1 MKNKEVVEAYYEA
14 FNGRQLDRLD
24 SLCAPDFRGHAGAGA
39 DLSQLKAS
47 LNGFFEGFP
56 DMIARVRYLISEGD
70 LVSSWVSYVGTHE
83 DTFAGVPGSGRAVNI
98 AGWDL
103 FRVKD
108 GKIAELT
115 QFCDLFTLMNQM
127 GALPTTA
134 PA

>member
-14 FNGRQLDRLD
+14 FNGRHLDRLD
-24 SLCAPDFRGHAGAGA
+24 SLSAPDFRGHAGAGA

-56 DMIARVRYLISEGD
+56 DMVAKVRYLISEED
-70 LVSSWVSYVGTHE
+70 LVSSWVSYVGTHQN
-83 DTFAGVPGSGRAVNI
+83 TFAGVPGSGRAVNI

-108 GKIAELT
+108 GRIAELT